1 MIVYSPLGHILVAPA
16 KYIDQH
22 RRRPTVC
29 KHIEDGSLV
38 LLALE
43 EREERPEEE
52 EERPEILVITT
63 FLVYPLIIGI
73 LVYCS

>member
-1 MIVYSPLGHILVAPA
+1 M
-16 KYIDQH
+16 
-22 RRRPTVC
+22 C